1 MKQAILGCYVKL
13 VICVILLMFSWTVNA
28 AGILI
33 QGAMDVE
40 LQEYIQKLQNVVQKN
55 IDGFQFWLGNLEGV
69 PVIISKTN
77 IGEINA
83 GVATTLAIRSFTPD
97 LIINQGLIGGYP
109 RSLHRD
115 DIVVANKIINASAVT
130 APNLPAGS
138 GVFFKQIDESRDY
151 MPTYFTPPINLVA
164 LVANNF
170 EVKGYRV
177 KVGAILSSD
186 RWSNEVD
193 YVSWFSRKYDIFGEE
208 MEGAASAQVAQM
220 YKIPFLSVRVVSNS
234 LLNNESYQETTAQ
247 TGQSYIL
254 ALLPKI
260 AALYKIQLV
269 ETTH

>member
-1 MKQAILGCYVKL
+1 
-13 VICVILLMFSWTVNA
+13 
-28 AGILI
+28 
-33 QGAMDVE
+33 MDVE
-40 LQEYIQKLQNVVQKN
+40 LQEYIQKLQNVVQQN
-55 IDGFQFWLGNLEGV
+55 IDGFQFWLGDLEGV

-83 GVATTLAIRSFTPD
+83 GVATTVAIRSFTPD

-109 RSLHRD
+109 RLLHRD
-115 DIVVANKIINASAVT
+115 DIVIANKIINASAVT

-151 MPTYFTPPINLVA
+151 MPTYFTPPINQVVLA
-164 LVANNF
+164 ANHDL

-193 YVSWFSRKYDIFGEE
+193 YISWFSQKYDILGEE
-208 MEGAASAQVAQM
+208 MEGAASAQVAQI

-260 AALYKIQLV
+260 AALYKIQSAG
-269 ETTH
+269 TKH